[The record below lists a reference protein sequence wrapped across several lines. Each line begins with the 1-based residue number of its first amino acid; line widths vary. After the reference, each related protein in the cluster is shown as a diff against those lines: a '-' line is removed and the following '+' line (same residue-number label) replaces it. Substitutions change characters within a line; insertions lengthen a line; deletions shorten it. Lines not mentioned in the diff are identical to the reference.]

1 MDALTIF
8 KHILKLEKENAQLRE
23 ENDKLRAAIA
33 YLHTVD
39 DDAASVDGT
48 IHEDSDSDSEASVNQ
63 EDSEEEESEEE
74 EESPNQEDSEEDDDT
89 DYEEDEPDFVYE
101 DQNDELSGLFTRL
114 AAKETDHFKKN
125 AYTHAAQVIK
135 DLHFKPTC
143 GKQLMSIPGIGRGIA
158 KLVDEYVATGTFKKA
173 E

>member
-8 KHILKLEKENAQLRE
+8 KHILTLEKENKQLRE

-39 DDAASVDGT
+39 DDAESVDGT
-48 IHEDSDSDSEASVNQ
+48 IHEDSDSDSDSEESVNQ
-63 EDSEEEESEEE
+63 EDFEE
-74 EESPNQEDSEEDDDT
+74 EESPNQEDSDEDSDT
-89 DYEEDEPDFVYE
+89 DYEDDEPDFVYE

-114 AAKETDHFKKN
+114 AAKETDLFKKK

-135 DLHFKPTC
+135 DLHFKPTY

-158 KLVDEYVATGTFKKA
+158 RLVDEYVATGTFKKA